1 VPEIGPRGV
10 IDHVVLTHSRSDQL
24 AQDRRAAK
32 DAGARGSHPAKPTR
46 RQSTAPGGIIAP
58 EKREEAAMLSR
69 VALILCAIISVAAC
83 QKKSE
88 PTDAK
93 PSTPAD
99 AGPAAITTAEGP
111 VKAGGN
117 YGAFRATSPTALKLA
132 KGTTLTATP
141 EGPVVAFKINNG
153 TGGSLRCQCDSGCTG
168 ACTWET
174 SPTDATCSGTCE
186 GPTCGACSWH
196 YERPRPDEGVTE

>member
-1 VPEIGPRGV
+1 
-10 IDHVVLTHSRSDQL
+10 
-24 AQDRRAAK
+24 
-32 DAGARGSHPAKPTR
+32 
-46 RQSTAPGGIIAP
+46 
-58 EKREEAAMLSR
+58 MLSR

-83 QKKSE
+83 TKKSE
-88 PTDAK
+88 PTATDSK
-93 PSTPAD
+93 PAD

-111 VKAGGN
+111 IKAGRN

-141 EGPVVAFKINNG
+141 EGPIVAFMINNG

-174 SPTDATCSGTCE
+174 SPTDANCSGTCE
-186 GPTCGACSWH
+186 GVSGDGGACGACSWH
-196 YERPRPDEGVTE
+196 YERSRPDESVTE